1 MDDDQLKHLI
11 RENDPLSRADHRNPY
26 KFLDYYNP
34 EDADIFFGR
43 DRETRQ
49 LEQKFYNS
57 CLLVL
62 HGESGAGKTSL
73 IRAGLMPR
81 LSPEEFV
88 PVYVRVLQE
97 PLLAIQREL
106 IHQLRLEADHRFQS
120 GEVSDL
126 QTSLAP
132 ATLHQRIKDFL
143 GVLPNLADS
152 PAQRA
157 FVASIGLE
165 HSLQQQ
171 LHVGLPQGQF
181 VELLVSILSKYGR
194 LADGRQ
200 ALEALLEAAQQYVGQ
215 DRKRYC
221 ETLLHAL
228 RHLPQPTI
236 PSQPAADHQSA
247 HSLSELLRHVATQVN
262 KTVVLELIDRAYET
276 YRATVERSKTQARKQ
291 RRGLL
296 LKVATALMAV
306 ALLVGGGFYQEAL
319 RQKKIA
325 IAKQQEAEKQRKN
338 AEAAKDKAL
347 RMQSLFLADLAR
359 QENEKQ
365 NYANGILLALE
376 ALPKTMAT
384 PERQYVPE
392 AEAQLYAAVARL
404 HERKVLRG
412 HEERVWSAAFSP
424 DGKRVVTASG
434 DNTARVWEA
443 ASGQELTVLRGHE
456 GEVVSAVFSPD
467 GTRLVT
473 ASWDGTAK
481 VWASSLPRR
490 S

>member
-1 MDDDQLKHLI
+1 M
-11 RENDPLSRADHRNPY
+11 
-26 KFLDYYNP
+26 
-34 EDADIFFGR
+34 
-43 DRETRQ
+43 
-49 LEQKFYNS
+49 
-57 CLLVL
+57 
-62 HGESGAGKTSL
+62 
-73 IRAGLMPR
+73 
-81 LSPEEFV
+81 
-88 PVYVRVLQE
+88 
-97 PLLAIQREL
+97 
-106 IHQLRLEADHRFQS
+106 
-120 GEVSDL
+120 
-126 QTSLAP
+126 
-132 ATLHQRIKDFL
+132 
-143 GVLPNLADS
+143 
-152 PAQRA
+152 
-157 FVASIGLE
+157 
-165 HSLQQQ
+165 
-171 LHVGLPQGQF
+171 
-181 VELLVSILSKYGR
+181 
-194 LADGRQ
+194 
-200 ALEALLEAAQQYVGQ
+200 
-215 DRKRYC
+215 
-221 ETLLHAL
+221 
-228 RHLPQPTI
+228 
-236 PSQPAADHQSA
+236 
-247 HSLSELLRHVATQVN
+247 
-262 KTVVLELIDRAYET
+262 LELIDRAYET
-276 YRATVERSKTQARKQ
+276 YRATNVLLERSALQMIRPFEEQIVLPIDKQTFVERSKTQARKQ